1 MIPRDKYLNQ
11 LIKRMNNGKIK
22 ILTGIRRCGKSVLL
36 NEIFY
41 DYLLSQGIADD
52 HIIRL
57 SLEDNINAKY
67 RNPLRLDEYV
77 RSQITDPQ
85 PYYVLLDEIQNVVS
99 IKNPWIDD
107 KNAADRIGFPDVL
120 MGLMK
125 IRNAD
130 IYVTGS
136 NSRMLSTDVVTQFR
150 DRGDEIHLNPLS
162 IVSKVYEN

>member
-41 DYLLSQGIADD
+41 DYLLSQGITDD

-67 RNPLRLDEYV
+67 RNPLRLDEYI
-77 RSQITDPQ
+77 RSRQT
-85 PYYVLLDEIQNVVS
+85 
-99 IKNPWIDD
+99 
-107 KNAADRIGFPDVL
+107 A
-120 MGLMK
+120 
-125 IRNAD
+125 
-130 IYVTGS
+130 
-136 NSRMLSTDVVTQFR
+136 
-150 DRGDEIHLNPLS
+150 
-162 IVSKVYEN
+162 

>member
-77 RSQITDPQ
+77 RSQITDTQ
-85 PYYVLLDEIQNVVS
+85 PYYVLLDEIPKVKMS
-99 IKNPWIDD
+99 IKGTGPSDSVKSDLTI
-107 KNAADRIGFPDVL
+107 PL
-120 MGLMK
+120 LK
-125 IRNAD
+125 IPMPHSMPTIWLED
-130 IYVTGS
+130 C
-136 NSRMLSTDVVTQFR
+136 
-150 DRGDEIHLNPLS
+150 
-162 IVSKVYEN
+162 